1 MVIRQMIPAYP
12 GVPTRRRPMPRGGAI
27 AIGVSAAFHVGLA
40 TYLAY
45 QRFVPPPVE
54 EAQTD
59 PIIDVVMANRAPP
72 PPPPPPVVQ
81 HQRETP
87 PLHPPVLTD
96 QTIPVP
102 PLVAD
107 PVPVPPPPRP
117 VETVVQD
124 PPAPPLGPVMQSPTW
139 LKKPGAR
146 EFARFYPDSALRREV
161 GGLATLSCMVTASGA
176 VRDCQVVGETPAE
189 DGFGAAALKLA
200 PYFRMSPQTRDGRPV
215 DGVSVRIPIRFSLG

>member
-12 GVPTRRRPMPRGGAI
+12 GMPVRRRPMPRGVAI

-45 QRFVPPPVE
+45 QRFVPPPAEVE
-54 EAQTD
+54 D
-59 PIIDVVMANRAPP
+59 PGMVVGILDYKRPT
-72 PPPPPPVVQ
+72 PPPPPVVQ
-81 HQRETP
+81 HQKTSP
-87 PLHPPVLTD
+87 PLHPPVIGET
-96 QTIPVP
+96 TVPIP

-107 PVPVPPPPRP
+107 PVPIPPPIRP
-117 VETVVQD
+117 VETVAPTSTVPT
-124 PPAPPLGPVMQSPTW
+124 PPVVQSPTW

-146 EFARFYPDSALRREV
+146 EFARFYPDSALRREM

-189 DGFGAAALKLA
+189 EGFGAAALKLA
-200 PYFRMSPQTRDGRPV
+200 PYFRMSPQTQDGRPV

>member
-12 GVPTRRRPMPRGGAI
+12 GIPVHRRPMPRGAAI
-27 AIGVSAAFHVGLA
+27 AIGVSAAFHIGLA

-54 EAQTD
+54 ETQTD
-59 PIIDVVMANRAPP
+59 PIIDVIMANRAPP
-72 PPPPPPVVQ
+72 PPPPPVIQ
-81 HQRETP
+81 HQRQTP

-107 PVPVPPPPRP
+107 PVPVPPPTRP
-117 VETVVQD
+117 VETVVVQD
-124 PPAPPLGPVMQSPTW
+124 PPAKPQDPVIRSPTW

-146 EFARFYPDSALRREV
+146 EYARFYPDSALRREV

-189 DGFGAAALKLA
+189 EGFGAAALKLA
-200 PYFRMSPQTRDGRPV
+200 PYFRMSPQTQDGRPV

>member
-12 GVPTRRRPMPRGGAI
+12 GIPTRQNRMSRGAAV
-27 AIGVSAAFHVGLA
+27 AIGLSAAFHVGLA

-45 QRFVPPPVE
+45 QRFVPPPAAPE
-54 EAQTD
+54 ETAD
-59 PIIDVVMANRAPP
+59 PIIDVVMAKR

-87 PLHPPVLTD
+87 PLHPPTLTNL
-96 QTIPVP
+96 TIPIP

-107 PVPVPPPPRP
+107 PTPVPPPTRP

-124 PPAPPLGPVMQSPTW
+124 PTPPPQTPVIRSPTW

-146 EFARFYPDSALRREV
+146 EFARFYPDSALRRDV
-161 GGLATLSCMVTASGA
+161 AGLATLSCAVAANGA
-176 VRDCQVVGETPAE
+176 VHDCEVAGEAPSGE
-189 DGFGAAALKLA
+189 GFGAAALKLA
-200 PYFRMSPQTRDGRPV
+200 PYFRMSPQTQDGRPM
-215 DGVSVRIPIRFSLG
+215 DGGVVRIPIRFSPG